1 MGATRSPSGVSLGF
15 IGLLGLGLLLPS
27 KICVVVGEAE
37 RVVRRRVGEGV
48 AVSFTRVLLK
58 AAPSVLLLLR
68 RADLGGR
75 HAAVWYHGE
84 GDSVLLRGVP
94 SRLSSSSL
102 VGQHAG
108 AAPCLSSSML
118 ELRVLVVGSP
128 RRRIRGHRLSIDGV
142 AAGRE
147 GVAPPL
153 CLCPCVFTGFR
164 GMRLITFCVK
174 GWYVVPASPAMV
186 VAAVCFRSSGTTAAD
201 LFFPSNSIFAGGRCS
216 FNIQVASRWRFRM
229 PNFANSSRV
238 DASLMVDQVQLRAL
252 SGSSKLW
259 LL

>member
-15 IGLLGLGLLLPS
+15 RLGFLGLLGLGLLLPS
-27 KICVVVGEAE
+27 TICVVVGEAE

-174 GWYVVPASPAMV
+174 GWYVVSASPAMV

-201 LFFPSNSIFAGGRCS
+201 LFSLKFDI
-216 FNIQVASRWRFRM
+216 RWWPMF
-229 PNFANSSRV
+229 FQHSSCITV
-238 DASLMVDQVQLRAL
+238 EVPDAEFCEFIK
-252 SGSSKLW
+252 G
-259 LL
+259 